1 MTLRI
6 GRKSGVAAFVIFTL
20 AGLLLTGGCAVN
32 PVFSQN
38 QLDDHAVAERDML
51 ADAARDV
58 EAAPW
63 PAPEPVSFVAMIA
76 GASSSEDR
84 VSRSEAVETYVHG
97 LQPAG
102 LRFQK
107 LAVDAESNLTAA
119 QRLARV
125 AENAV
130 FASRVTMNDVV
141 TVEGAIQ
148 ALRENRK
155 IYTKAAHELE
165 KLGEPVDEEKID
177 AIRTAYLQAIRNL
190 GETAD
195 ALAERIEKDRTET
208 IAAPSRMPR
217 RTSKFSGT

>member
-6 GRKSGVAAFVIFTL
+6 GRVRGVAAFVIFTL
-20 AGLLLTGGCAVN
+20 AGLLLTGGCAVS

-38 QLDDHAVAERDML
+38 DMDDHAVAERDTL
-51 ADAARDV
+51 ADAAKDV

-76 GASSSEDR
+76 GASSEDR
-84 VSRSEAVETYVHG
+84 VSRSDAVETYVHA

-107 LAVDAESNLTAA
+107 LAVDAENNLTAA

-130 FASRVTMNDVV
+130 YASRVTMNDVV

-165 KLGEPVDEEKID
+165 KLGEPVDEERID

-208 IAAPSRMPR
+208 IAAPSRTPR
-217 RTSKFSGT
+217 RNNHLSGV